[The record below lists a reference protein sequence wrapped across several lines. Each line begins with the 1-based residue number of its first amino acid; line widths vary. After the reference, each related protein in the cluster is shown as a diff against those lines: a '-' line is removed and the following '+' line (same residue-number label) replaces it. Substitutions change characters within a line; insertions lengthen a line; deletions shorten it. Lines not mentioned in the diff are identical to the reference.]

1 MANRVHLLDETVA
14 NRIAAGEVVERPAS
28 VVKEL
33 VENSLDAGA
42 THIRIEIEKGGKSL
56 IRVSDDGSGMGYDD
70 ALLCLERHATSKVRT
85 ADDLLGIKTMGFRGE
100 ALPSIASVSKFRLLT
115 REPEAVAGT
124 EVLIDGGK
132 LRQVAEA
139 GCAPGTQIEVR
150 SLFFHVPGRRKFLRS
165 DITERAHVEQ
175 TLRLA
180 AMARPLVGFEF
191 YDDHEEPRRYP
202 AAEDLGGRLQQI
214 FGGKWMDA
222 MLPVEANEGHY
233 RLSGFIGQ
241 PGISRADRHEH
252 HVFVNGRPV
261 QSPTLNFALLEGYH
275 NSLMRGRFPVA
286 VLFFELDPARVDV
299 NVHPAKREVR
309 FRDDYDVRQWIGR
322 VIGAVLREHGGSP
335 VSVPL
340 SGPESALAAG
350 STFAGPS
357 ALPGAQPPQGS
368 PGSQTARPFELKAE
382 TAVPAPVAVQTGFF
396 TPAKPSLVSA
406 VIKVEKGSH
415 VDMSMEKNHDLRIL
429 GVLLGLYIV
438 AENDS
443 GIVLIDQHAAHE
455 RILFE
460 QMLDRM
466 SREEVLSQRLLVPVS
481 VEMAPTEA
489 DFVKQQIDAL
499 QRAGMGVD
507 SLGGNTFVID
517 ALPPMI
523 KTQYV
528 EEFFRNMITDLQQA
542 GGETRRQRKLSEEI
556 VAKTVCRHAVKAND
570 TLSLAEME
578 KLVIDLHKCDLPYT
592 CPHGRPTMIMLSRDE
607 LEKKF
612 GRVM

>member
-33 VENSLDAGA
+33 VENALDAGA
-42 THIRIEIEKGGKSL
+42 KNIRIEIQKGGKSL
-56 IRVSDDGSGMGYDD
+56 IRVSDDGSGMSYDD
-70 ALLCLERHATSKVRT
+70 ALLCLERHATSKVRS
-85 ADDLLGIKTMGFRGE
+85 AEDLLHIKTMGFRGE
-100 ALPSIASVSKFRLLT
+100 ALPSIASVCKFRLLT
-115 REPEAVAGT
+115 REPEALSGT

-139 GCAPGTQIEVR
+139 GCAPGTQVEVR

-175 TLRLA
+175 TLRLSA
-180 AMARPLVGFEF
+180 LARPGVGFEF
-191 YDDHEEPRRYP
+191 LDDEQPPVRYP
-202 AAEDLGGRLQQI
+202 AARDLAERLRQI
-214 FGGKWMDA
+214 FGASWLDA
-222 MLPVEANEGHY
+222 MLPVDAEEGHY
-233 RLSGFIGQ
+233 RIFGFIGK

-252 HVFVNGRPV
+252 HVFVNERPV

-286 VLFFELDPARVDV
+286 VLFFQLDSARVDV

-309 FRDDYDVRQWIGR
+309 FRDDYEVRQWISQ
-322 VIGAVLREHGGSP
+322 VIAGVLREHGASP

-340 SGPESALAAG
+340 GPPE
-350 STFAGPS
+350 T
-357 ALPGAQPPQGS
+357 GAQAPSPPPAQ
-368 PGSQTARPFELKAE
+368 RPFELKSE
-382 TAVPAPVAVQTGFF
+382 TQAPRIVQTGFSDSSR
-396 TPAKPSLVSA
+396 PSFISA
-406 VIKVEKGSH
+406 VVKVEKGSH
-415 VDMSMEKNHDLRIL
+415 AELQMEKNHDLRIL

-438 AENDS
+438 AESDD

-455 RILFE
+455 RVLFE

-466 SREEVLSQRLLVPVS
+466 SREEVLSQRLLVPVT
-481 VEMAPTEA
+481 VEMSPPEA
-489 DFVKQQIDAL
+489 DFVKQQMEAL
-499 QRAGMGVD
+499 QHVGLGVD
-507 SLGGNTFVID
+507 SLGGNTLVID

-523 KTQYV
+523 KTQHV
-528 EEFFRNMITDLQQA
+528 EEFFRDMITDLQQA

-570 TLSLAEME
+570 TLSLPEME
-578 KLVIDLHKCDLPYT
+578 KLVVDLHKCDLPYT
-592 CPHGRPTMIMLSRDE
+592 CPHGRPTMILLSRDE

-612 GRVM
+612 GRVV